1 MNVEDLTLGEVE
13 EIEQYAGKPLATL
26 ADGEAAKGSLMVAL
40 AWVIGRKANPNMT
53 LNDAKRMTMSEI
65 TELLNVEDPKAK

>member
-40 AWVIGRKANPNMT
+40 AWVIGRKENPNMT
-53 LNDAKRMTMSEI
+53 LNDAKKMTMSEI